1 MFELFEEKTRKP
13 LLRRDR
19 RTFSPKATKI
29 LNAYYFGN
37 GDNRYPCA
45 DEKEALAKRCGIT
58 VVQVSTWFGN
68 KRIREKNAKKSN
80 QHKGYN

>member
-1 MFELFEEKTRKP
+1 M
-13 LLRRDR
+13 LRRDR
-19 RTFSPKATKI
+19 RTFSPKAKKI